1 MLRSNSRANQQRCL
15 SRQQQYEGLKKL
27 LKRRVGRKASVE
39 IRIMFAGTVIGTLI
53 NSLVLLPAAWGQTA
67 KLGVVKSPE
76 NEGQWSG
83 ITSRLQSTG
92 VDYCIV
98 DFAQVQQAS
107 DLGSTQLLFLPN
119 IALLKPEQLAA
130 LQEWMRQGGRV
141 IVSGPVGTLSQPE
154 VRNQLRSLLGAY
166 WGFSLAEPLTLKPL
180 ETNTQTWVRGARSG
194 RPIQGGA
201 VIPVGLNSTT
211 AAIWSQNSKP
221 PAVVTT
227 NQSTFFGW
235 NWGVDG
241 VASSEVDSTWL
252 RAALSR
258 YGLTPT
264 PGAKTP
270 NQPQNYCVPS
280 QASTASKPPTPLPN
294 QQQQTP
300 LSKPPTPLPNQQQQ
314 TPLSKPPTPLPNRQQ
329 QNTLPQPASSTP
341 NNVSQI
347 EPDFGV
353 TPAQVIPKTG
363 GPLAPREVTAMGQ
376 DLENLIGRVESALLA
391 AKATNSNVNL
401 QTSAAVEQFLGAN
414 AQEKLKVERLNVS
427 GSNPQ
432 PSNLQP
438 STLPNPRVAPTVA
451 TDSASRAVT
460 DAKISLQNFREAIAR
475 SDYNTARQQW
485 SQARRTLW
493 NNYPT
498 DRKLAQPEIRA
509 IWLDRGTIVR
519 AKSEQNLAKIFDQL
533 AAAGFNTVFFET
545 VNASYTIYPSRV
557 APEQNPLT
565 RGWDP
570 LAAAVKLAH
579 ERGMELHA
587 WVWMFAAANRR
598 HNVIV
603 NQPADYPGP
612 VLSAHPDWA
621 VVDRQGRLFDHTKK
635 VFLDPAN
642 PEVRRYLMRLLDE
655 IATRYQVDG
664 IQLDYIRY
672 SFQDPSVNQTYGY
685 GLAAR
690 QQFQA
695 LTGVDPVKV
704 NPSDRQL
711 WQRWTDFRIRQIDN
725 FVTTVS
731 QRLRL
736 QRPKLIL
743 SAAVF
748 PLPRQER
755 LQKLQ
760 QNWESWAIQGDI
772 DLVVPMTYALDTNGF
787 QNLAQPVLT
796 QSTLNSALIV
806 PGIRLLNLPD
816 IVAVDQ
822 IQLLR
827 DLPTGGFA
835 LFAMENLNST
845 LSNIFSRIQGRNS
858 TTASE
863 PLPYRQ
869 PFPAAAARYAA
880 LQREWNFLL
889 ANNQMLIREPV
900 LSEWGK
906 KADALST
913 SLNQLA
919 KEPSMQNLSSAKTSL
934 SAFRSQF
941 QRWMQQQAAKEPYQV
956 QVWINRLAT
965 IERLLL
971 YGERTVLNQYRPK
984 MTERQ

>member
-1 MLRSNSRANQQRCL
+1 M
-15 SRQQQYEGLKKL
+15 SRQQQYEQLKKL
-27 LKRRVGRKASVE
+27 LKRRVSGSRTAGVE
-39 IRIMFAGTVIGTLI
+39 IRVIFAGTVIGTLI
-53 NSLVLLPAAWGQTA
+53 NSLVLVPATWAQTA

-92 VDYCIV
+92 VDYCII

-141 IVSGPVGTLSQPE
+141 IVSGPMGTLSQPE
-154 VRNQLRSLLGAY
+154 VRSQLRSLLGAY
-166 WGFSLAEPLTLKPL
+166 WGFSLAEPLALKPL
-180 ETNTQTWVRGARSG
+180 ETNSQTWVRGARSG
-194 RPIQGGA
+194 SPIQGGA
-201 VIPVGLNSTT
+201 VIPAGLNSTT

-252 RAALSR
+252 RAALGR

-264 PGAKTP
+264 PGTKTP
-270 NQPQNYCVPS
+270 NQSQNYCVPS

-294 QQQQTP
+294 QQQ
-300 LSKPPTPLPNQQQQ
+300 PTS
-314 TPLSKPPTPLPNRQQ
+314 LSKPPTPLPNRQQ
-329 QNTLPQPASSTP
+329 VNTLPPSSSSTL

-353 TPAQVIPKTG
+353 APARVIPKTG
-363 GPLAPREVTAMGQ
+363 ERLAPRELTAMGQ
-376 DLENLIGRVESALLA
+376 ELENLIGRVESALLT
-391 AKATNSNVNL
+391 AKATTSNVNL
-401 QTSAAVEQFLGAN
+401 QTRAAVEQFLGAN
-414 AQEKLKVERLNVS
+414 AQEKLKVERLNAS

-438 STLPNPRVAPTVA
+438 STLPNPRVAPTAV
-451 TDSASRAVT
+451 TDSATRAVT
-460 DAKISLQNFREAIAR
+460 EARINLQNFREAIAR

-519 AKSEQNLAKIFDQL
+519 AKSEQDLAKIFDQL

-587 WVWMFAAANRR
+587 WVWMFAAANQR
-598 HNVIV
+598 HNAIL

-612 VLSAHPDWA
+612 VVSAHPDWA

-655 IATRYQVDG
+655 IATRYEVDG

-685 GLAAR
+685 GMAAR
-690 QQFQA
+690 QQFYA
-695 LTGVDPVKV
+695 LTGVDPAKV
-704 NPSDRQL
+704 NPSDRLL

-731 QRLRL
+731 QRLRV
-736 QRPKLIL
+736 QRPRLIL

-748 PLPRQER
+748 PLRRQER

-772 DLVVPMTYALDTNGF
+772 DLVVPMTYALDTSGL
-787 QNLAQPVLT
+787 QDLAQPALT
-796 QSTLNSALIV
+796 ESALSSALIV

-827 DLPTGGFA
+827 DLPAGGFA
-835 LFAMENLNST
+835 LFAAENLNT
-845 LSNIFSRIQGRNS
+845 ALRNIFSRIQGKNS
-858 TTASE
+858 TTVSE
-863 PLPYRQ
+863 PVPYRQ

-889 ANNQMLIREPV
+889 ANNQILIREPV

-906 KADALST
+906 QADALST

-919 KEPSMQNLSSAKTSL
+919 KEPSMKHLSSAKTLL
-934 SAFRSQF
+934 SAFRVQF
-941 QRWMQQQAAKEPYQV
+941 QRWMQQQSATQPYQV
-956 QVWINRLAT
+956 QAWTNRLAT
-965 IERLLL
+965 IERILL
-971 YGERTVLNQYRPK
+971 YGERTVLNQYRLK
-984 MTERQ
+984 VSEQK

>member
-1 MLRSNSRANQQRCL
+1 MITILLGNLLTCQRGAEHQRAIKEQILLGSNSRANQQRCL
-15 SRQQQYEGLKKL
+15 SRQQQYERLKKL

-194 RPIQGGA
+194 KPIQGGA

-252 RAALSR
+252 RAALGR
-258 YGLTPT
+258 YGLTAT

-280 QASTASKPPTPLPN
+280 QASTA
-294 QQQQTP
+294 
-300 LSKPPTPLPNQQQQ
+300 SKPPTPLPNQQQQ

-353 TPAQVIPKTG
+353 APAQVIPKTG
-363 GPLAPREVTAMGQ
+363 GRLTPREVTAMGQ
-376 DLENLIGRVESALLA
+376 DLENLLGRVESALLA

-401 QTSAAVEQFLGAN
+401 QTSAAIEQFLGAN

-432 PSNLQP
+432 PT
-438 STLPNPRVAPTVA
+438 TLPNPRVAPTVA

-460 DAKISLQNFREAIAR
+460 DARISLQNFREAIAR

-533 AAAGFNTVFFET
+533 AAA
-545 VNASYTIYPSRV
+545 
-557 APEQNPLT
+557 
-565 RGWDP
+565 
-570 LAAAVKLAH
+570 
-579 ERGMELHA
+579 
-587 WVWMFAAANRR
+587 
-598 HNVIV
+598 
-603 NQPADYPGP
+603 
-612 VLSAHPDWA
+612 
-621 VVDRQGRLFDHTKK
+621 
-635 VFLDPAN
+635 
-642 PEVRRYLMRLLDE
+642 
-655 IATRYQVDG
+655 
-664 IQLDYIRY
+664 
-672 SFQDPSVNQTYGY
+672 
-685 GLAAR
+685 
-690 QQFQA
+690 
-695 LTGVDPVKV
+695 
-704 NPSDRQL
+704 
-711 WQRWTDFRIRQIDN
+711 
-725 FVTTVS
+725 
-731 QRLRL
+731 
-736 QRPKLIL
+736 
-743 SAAVF
+743 
-748 PLPRQER
+748 
-755 LQKLQ
+755 
-760 QNWESWAIQGDI
+760 
-772 DLVVPMTYALDTNGF
+772 
-787 QNLAQPVLT
+787 
-796 QSTLNSALIV
+796 
-806 PGIRLLNLPD
+806 
-816 IVAVDQ
+816 
-822 IQLLR
+822 
-827 DLPTGGFA
+827 
-835 LFAMENLNST
+835 
-845 LSNIFSRIQGRNS
+845 
-858 TTASE
+858 
-863 PLPYRQ
+863 
-869 PFPAAAARYAA
+869 
-880 LQREWNFLL
+880 
-889 ANNQMLIREPV
+889 
-900 LSEWGK
+900 
-906 KADALST
+906 
-913 SLNQLA
+913 
-919 KEPSMQNLSSAKTSL
+919 
-934 SAFRSQF
+934 
-941 QRWMQQQAAKEPYQV
+941 
-956 QVWINRLAT
+956 
-965 IERLLL
+965 
-971 YGERTVLNQYRPK
+971 
-984 MTERQ
+984 